1 VKHRIASY
9 TLLAFLY
16 SNLQGKVIFSY
27 GLKFPTKRDAR
38 NFLFFAEEWNYT
50 VRIMSLSWY
59 LYGCKITILS
69 TMEFQVITI
78 AKLTDK
84 DNSNWKV

>member
-1 VKHRIASY
+1 VDSCSVKHRIASY

-59 LYGCKITILS
+59 L
-69 TMEFQVITI
+69 
-78 AKLTDK
+78 
-84 DNSNWKV
+84 